1 MGTRGLSSTC
11 YVNAQTTKSLN
22 ATYSHQKKT
31 TNNKIS
37 KLSKCYALQ
46 HSLTTFLASSDLT
59 QSLYVNEVEVIHH
72 SSYRAKKTSFNNKYF
87 M

>member
-1 MGTRGLSSTC
+1 MQPIVTKRKQ
-11 YVNAQTTKSLN
+11 ATTKFLNFLN
-22 ATYSHQKKT
+22 AM
-31 TNNKIS
+31 
-37 KLSKCYALQ
+37 L
-46 HSLTTFLASSDLT
+46 SLTTFLASSDLT